1 MCDMHTH
8 THSHSIPPAL
18 FITDTLLPVFILSVV
33 YPQTTRVTHA
43 PCCAP
48 QNTHITRA
56 PRSTQSYHGVPQN
69 NTTHALLCTQ
79 SFHCIPQN
87 KTHIYY
93 SCPINHATVYLK
105 TKHTYIIHAPLRA
118 QSFHCI
124 PQNKTHIIYTP
135 LTTPLFTSK
144 QHTHYSCPTKSSIIP
159 LYTLRQNTHYLC
171 PINHI
176 Y

>member
-1 MCDMHTH
+1 MCKYVRVCVTCTH

-87 KTHIYY
+87 KTHI
-93 SCPINHATVYLK
+93 
-105 TKHTYIIHAPLRA
+105 
-118 QSFHCI
+118 
-124 PQNKTHIIYTP
+124 IYTP

-159 LYTLRQNTHYLC
+159 LYTSRQNTHYLC